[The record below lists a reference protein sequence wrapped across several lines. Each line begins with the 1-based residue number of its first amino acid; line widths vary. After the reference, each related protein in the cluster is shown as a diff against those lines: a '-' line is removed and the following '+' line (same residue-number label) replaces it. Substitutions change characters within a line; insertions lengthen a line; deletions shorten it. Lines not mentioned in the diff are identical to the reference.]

1 MGVNLSKLSFQDVFC
16 SKMCR
21 DAALSSEQHRL
32 ESSMSGLLSRC
43 GLVKK
48 EWLLAL
54 RCITK
59 KPLSWFR

>member
-1 MGVNLSKLSFQDVFC
+1 MRKVSVPRFQDVFC
-16 SKMCR
+16 SKKCLE
-21 DAALSSEQHRL
+21 AAMSSEQHRI
-32 ESSMSGLLSRC
+32 ESAMSGLLSKC